1 MEDRALADRGIAGEE
16 ADGSGCAAG
25 RGFRSELEAGAPL
38 RPFGRA
44 HGQSDAGLGRGGPAV
59 ARVAVGEGGAEIG
72 PALVL
77 DQGSDGSLVLDL
89 PYFLS
94 GSSMQE
100 DNCR

>member
-1 MEDRALADRGIAGEE
+1 MEDRALADRGIADREVD
-16 ADGSGCAAG
+16 ASACAAG

-38 RPFGRA
+38 RPFGGA
-44 HGQSDAGLGRGGPAV
+44 QGQSDAGLGPGGPAV
-59 ARVAVGEGGAEIG
+59 VRVAVGEGGPEVG
-72 PALVL
+72 RALVL